1 MLKDFVPGIWIGGEF
16 SPGLITYGR
25 SRITL
30 PLEMLFTCIKIGMG
44 VSFLKNNEAG
54 WVIGT

>member
-1 MLKDFVPGIWIGGEF
+1 
-16 SPGLITYGR
+16 
-25 SRITL
+25 L